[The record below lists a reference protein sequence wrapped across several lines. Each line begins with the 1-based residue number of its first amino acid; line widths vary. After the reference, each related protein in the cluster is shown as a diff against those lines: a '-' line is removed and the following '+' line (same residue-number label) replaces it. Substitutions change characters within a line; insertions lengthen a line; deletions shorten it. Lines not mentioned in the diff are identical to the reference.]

1 MRFYR
6 RVLAYFRPDAGKIGL
21 LLLLIG
27 LGTLCGML
35 QVWPL
40 AILVD
45 AVIAAEP
52 KEAWMHRLFLGFL
65 PDDRFWQIVS
75 LALAAVVLRLIQEI
89 LGMVRSLLNF
99 RIGHDGLLRV
109 RCDLY
114 RKLQALSI
122 GYHNAQPQ
130 GDALYRL
137 NSDTTGIHGVLNV
150 FISVAVAA
158 LTLCVLVSVM
168 ASRSGLLTLLA
179 LAVAPPLL
187 VANLWF
193 GRTFRRCTHE
203 AKSTDSA
210 WLTTVQRAL
219 VTIGLMQAYGREED
233 EFRRF
238 HTAVRDNTSAWFRFH
253 WQQSLYGLTIGAI
266 FGIGAA
272 LMLGIG
278 GYLVHRDQFIEPV
291 PGGLTAGDLVVFLAY
306 LGMLY
311 DPLCRLTGAGASMQ
325 EGAAGAQRVFDVLD
339 REPVVADA
347 PDARPLPCQP
357 RTLRLE
363 NVGFEY
369 APGPRVLTGVN
380 AAIRP
385 GEMVAFVG
393 ASGVGKTS
401 LLNLLPRF
409 YDPTLGKLMLDGID
423 VRDVKLKDLRRHIAL
438 VLQDSV
444 LLPASVAENIAYGR
458 PSATAAEISR
468 AAKLA
473 GADAFIEQLAEG
485 YAAPVLEGGKN
496 LSGGQRQR
504 IAIARAL
511 LTEAPILIFDEPT
524 SALDPEHEKRITQT
538 LRDLKGKRTI
548 IVVSHRLTTVVDCD
562 RIFVLH
568 AGRIVETGTHAEL
581 LDRRGHYHEL
591 ARLQMLPGAPAGDDD
606 DGRELA
612 AALAGAA

>member
-1 MRFYR
+1 M
-6 RVLAYFRPDAGKIGL
+6 
-21 LLLLIG
+21 
-27 LGTLCGML
+27 
-35 QVWPL
+35 
-40 AILVD
+40 
-45 AVIAAEP
+45 
-52 KEAWMHRLFLGFL
+52 
-65 PDDRFWQIVS
+65 
-75 LALAAVVLRLIQEI
+75 
-89 LGMVRSLLNF
+89 
-99 RIGHDGLLRV
+99 
-109 RCDLY
+109 
-114 RKLQALSI
+114 
-122 GYHNAQPQ
+122 
-130 GDALYRL
+130 
-137 NSDTTGIHGVLNV
+137 
-150 FISVAVAA
+150 
-158 LTLCVLVSVM
+158 
-168 ASRSGLLTLLA
+168 
-179 LAVAPPLL
+179 
-187 VANLWF
+187 
-193 GRTFRRCTHE
+193 
-203 AKSTDSA
+203 
-210 WLTTVQRAL
+210 
-219 VTIGLMQAYGREED
+219 
-233 EFRRF
+233 
-238 HTAVRDNTSAWFRFH
+238 
-253 WQQSLYGLTIGAI
+253 
-266 FGIGAA
+266 
-272 LMLGIG
+272 
-278 GYLVHRDQFIEPV
+278 
-291 PGGLTAGDLVVFLAY
+291 
-306 LGMLY
+306 
-311 DPLCRLTGAGASMQ
+311 
-325 EGAAGAQRVFDVLD
+325 
-339 REPVVADA
+339 
-347 PDARPLPCQP
+347 
-357 RTLRLE
+357 
-363 NVGFEY
+363 
-369 APGPRVLTGVN
+369 TGVN

-591 ARLQMLPGAPAGDDD
+591 ARLQMLPGAPAADDN